1 MKCKDTYN
9 QRFQALKKLCP
20 IWLITS
26 IFVPLFIFM
35 KFIIPLLMLVGFV
48 FSCGNA
54 SEENQTQTPTNDASI
69 IFGEKD
75 RTFQPLSEPASKQAV
90 RWGVLEDFLAE
101 AKNANGSNYQ
111 DLRTRSE
118 LLREYA
124 DSLFSNIP
132 DTLNTK
138 PIHSRLMVLKTRTA
152 LLFQASHQATIDS
165 LKVQQSLEEMN
176 GAVNNL
182 IVQLNEK
189 FQKDKIDFSRKED
202 EDKELKQQQRYKDS
216 IINLELQDKK
226 NKNM

>member
-1 MKCKDTYN
+1 M
-9 QRFQALKKLCP
+9 
-20 IWLITS
+20 
-26 IFVPLFIFM
+26 PLLFFM
-35 KFIIPLLMLVGFV
+35 KFFIPLLMFVGFV

-54 SEENQTQTPTNDASI
+54 SEENQKQTPTNDASI
-69 IFGEKD
+69 IFGDKNYNFP
-75 RTFQPLSEPASKQAV
+75 TLSPPAKEQAV

-101 AKNANGSNYQ
+101 AQNANGSNYQ
-111 DLRTRSE
+111 DLRNRSE
-118 LLREYA
+118 RLREYA

-176 GAVNNL
+176 EAVNNL